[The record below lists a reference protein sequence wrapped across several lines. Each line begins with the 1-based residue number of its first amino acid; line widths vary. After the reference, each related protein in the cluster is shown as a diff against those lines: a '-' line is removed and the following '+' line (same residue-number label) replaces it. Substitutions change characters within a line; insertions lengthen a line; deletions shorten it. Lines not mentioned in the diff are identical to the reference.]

1 MNAAFTLPS
10 DSAPRCQQGAR
21 MLRSSALPR
30 QQVSYHDWA
39 RLHLPRL
46 FALLEE
52 PVSDICRFRGCCQSS
67 LTRLRWTHESLNRA
81 AANRPCARCRR
92 AAFLAFATAW
102 ARAAGLAALPTAPE
116 IDAALALER
125 GTRLL
130 VDPADLPD
138 GAIVSVQDGKS
149 CWLIDDG
156 CKYRWSVGGYGPL
169 EALPRTAM
177 VALTSPS
184 IIAVLRAG
192 YMSLRL
198 QPPSNVTATSPTSG
212 RSVDR

>member
-1 MNAAFTLPS
+1 MSSRYPDPS
-10 DSAPRCQQGAR
+10 VTAR
-21 MLRSSALPR
+21 ALFEALWPEPMR
-30 QQVSYHDWA
+30 
-39 RLHLPRL
+39 RLI
-46 FALLEE
+46 
-52 PVSDICRFRGCCQSS
+52 VSDVPGGIAVISATFDVIVDVGVAGIPMAPGHYTE
-67 LTRLRWTHESLNRA
+67 LFFLDEPTALA
-81 AANRPCARCRR
+81 AGHRPCARCRC

-138 GAIVSVQDGKS
+138 GAIVSEQDGKS